1 MIRKPPSTSL
11 WDMIPIG
18 LSHQNSEAFM
28 GNRFQFKGDF
38 YKNVFTLAILLA
50 IHMKKKNWITAYT
63 GRKRCKCQHIL
74 AVGVIFFC
82 GSEFS
87 LLTFTN
93 LNCPPLYVRR

>member
-50 IHMKKKNWITAYT
+50 IHMKKRIGLQRTLVEKGANVSIY
-63 GRKRCKCQHIL
+63 
-74 AVGVIFFC
+74 
-82 GSEFS
+82 
-87 LLTFTN
+87 
-93 LNCPPLYVRR
+93 